1 MTCPSTDGADGMS
14 EPTNERLSNPPSTR
28 IAYRLAE
35 ESDKAIEELRPLA
48 ESVDPEA
55 LDAIFDGRTAD
66 SAYVTFRHEG
76 FTITVTGDGDVLVD
90 PVDVE

>member
-1 MTCPSTDGADGMS
+1 MTYPSADGGDGVS
-14 EPTNERLSNPPSTR
+14 EPATELHSNPPSTR
-28 IAYRLAE
+28 VAYRLAE

-66 SAYVTFRHEG
+66 DAYVTFRHEG
-76 FTITVTGDGDVLVD
+76 FSITVTGDGSVLVD
-90 PVDVE
+90 PVDIE

>member
-1 MTCPSTDGADGMS
+1 MTYSSTDGGDKIS
-14 EPTNERLSNPPSTR
+14 ESAGEIRSNPPSTR
-28 IAYRLAE
+28 VAYRLAE

-55 LDAIFDGRTAD
+55 LDAIFEGRTAE

-76 FTITVTGDGDVLVD
+76 YTITVTGDGDVLVD

>member
-1 MTCPSTDGADGMS
+1 MTYPSTDGGDGVT
-14 EPTNERLSNPPSTR
+14 EPASDVRSNPPSTR
-28 IAYRLAE
+28 VAYRLAE

-48 ESVDPEA
+48 KSVDPEA
-55 LDAIFDGRTAD
+55 LDAIFDGRAAAR
-66 SAYVTFRHEG
+66 AYVTFRHEG

>member
-1 MTCPSTDGADGMS
+1 MTCPSTDADGVS
-14 EPTNERLSNPPSTR
+14 EPASDILSNPPSTR
-28 IAYRLAE
+28 VAYRLAE
-35 ESDKAIEELRPLA
+35 ESEKAIEELRPLA

-76 FTITVTGDGDVLVD
+76 FTITVTGDREVLVD
-90 PVDVE
+90 PADVE

>member
-1 MTCPSTDGADGMS
+1 MTYPSTDGGNGLS
-14 EPTNERLSNPPSTR
+14 ESTGKILSNPPSTR

-35 ESDKAIEELRPLA
+35 ESSKEIDELQPLA
-48 ESVDPEA
+48 DSIDPEA
-55 LDAIFDGRTAD
+55 LDGIFDGRAAD
-66 SAYVTFRHEG
+66 GAYVTFRHEG

>member
-1 MTCPSTDGADGMS
+1 MTYPSADGGDGVS
-14 EPTNERLSNPPSTR
+14 EPASEISSNPPSTR

-35 ESDKAIEELRPLA
+35 ESEKAIEELRPLA

-66 SAYVTFRHEG
+66 NAYVTFRHEG
-76 FTITVTGDGDVLVD
+76 FTITVTGNGDVLVD

>member
-1 MTCPSTDGADGMS
+1 MTYSSTDGGENVADPRD
-14 EPTNERLSNPPSTR
+14 EILSNPPSTR

-55 LDAIFDGRTAD
+55 LDAIFDGRTAE

-76 FTITVTGDGDVLVD
+76 FTITVTGEGDVLVD
-90 PVDVE
+90 PHDVE